1 MYKASKYKYDFLQYE
16 TIRSFGENIYNG
28 KMNIDKA
35 EMDRGYLLKK
45 LVEFNNKSIPRT
57 IEEKDKKRDT
67 YESAYSLF
75 EGREL
80 ILNNF
85 KSRIFLIKARKNK
98 ELKILTPKK
107 MLQRLVIALAHVKA
121 GNRSKNLLN
130 KVRQIIYFFASSKRN
145 H

>member
-1 MYKASKYKYDFLQYE
+1 
-16 TIRSFGENIYNG
+16 
-28 KMNIDKA
+28 MNIDKA

-85 KSRIFLIKARKNK
+85 KSIIFLIKVRKNK
-98 ELKILTPKK
+98 ELKILTPKQ
-107 MLQRLVIALAHVKA
+107 MLQRLAIALAHVKA
-121 GNRSKNLLN
+121 GNTSKNLFN
-130 KVRQIIYFFASSKRN
+130 KVRQIIHFFASSKRN

>member
-45 LVEFNNKSIPRT
+45 LVEFNNESIPRT

-121 GNRSKNLLN
+121 GNTSKNLLN

>member
-85 KSRIFLIKARKNK
+85 KSRIFLIEARKNK

-121 GNRSKNLLN
+121 GNTSKNLLN

>member
-75 EGREL
+75 EGR
-80 ILNNF
+80 
-85 KSRIFLIKARKNK
+85 
-98 ELKILTPKK
+98 
-107 MLQRLVIALAHVKA
+107 
-121 GNRSKNLLN
+121 
-130 KVRQIIYFFASSKRN
+130 
-145 H
+145 

>member
-121 GNRSKNLLN
+121 GNTSKNLLN

>member
-28 KMNIDKA
+28 KMNMDKA

-121 GNRSKNLLN
+121 GNTSKNLLN

>member
-107 MLQRLVIALAHVKA
+107 MLHRLVIALAHVKA
-121 GNRSKNLLN
+121 GNTSKNLLN

>member
-107 MLQRLVIALAHVKA
+107 MLQRLIIALAHVKA
-121 GNRSKNLLN
+121 GNTSKNLLN

>member
-35 EMDRGYLLKK
+35 EMDRGCLLKK

-121 GNRSKNLLN
+121 GNTSKNLLN